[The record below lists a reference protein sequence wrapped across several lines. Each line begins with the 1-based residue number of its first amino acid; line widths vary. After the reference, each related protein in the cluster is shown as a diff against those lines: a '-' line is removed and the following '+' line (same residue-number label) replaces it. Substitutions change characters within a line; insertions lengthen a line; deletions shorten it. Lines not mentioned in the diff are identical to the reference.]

1 MSRRL
6 KQAAKEK
13 DQTKINKYVESIT
26 KKETLKLAE
35 SADSSNSNEDISVT
49 SISTGSP
56 IPNKEL
62 VAFDTKQVTTIST
75 GSPIPNKELVASTKR
90 KCSQEIISPNIDQKK
105 KINMSA
111 SPQEPQQPKINSQ
124 PDEIE
129 DESTLSPELAKL
141 ERILSR
147 KQAENLEIIK
157 NDIKNDIKKLL
168 ENEELIKMQQNT
180 ITELKREN
188 QELNIRFNRLE
199 QKHQI
204 LQKRVVNIENEMYS
218 SNLIFSGIAEGESEE
233 GPERY
238 RLIIEAIANTIN
250 AQTRD
255 EQLQAARRIPIKK
268 STRIGKYNSRRG
280 RPIKVQFVY
289 QEDCEYLL
297 ANKSYL
303 PNGVFV
309 DRQYSE
315 ETENKR
321 RILRPIYKAA
331 KNHSTFRGRCTMEGE
346 YLKIRG
352 IRYSV
357 DDINKLPEEL
367 NSFKCTSRETQDVL
381 GFFGEL
387 NPLSNFYNCEFQYQN
402 LVFHSSE
409 QLIQYNKAKH
419 FRDNVTMA
427 QILSASTPLEC
438 KRLAREIVN
447 YNEDNW
453 RMVAKNMCFEGL
465 KEKFAQNP
473 SLVETLLKT
482 DNKTLVECSFDR
494 IWGNGVPLGDRSCM
508 DRQKWY
514 NVGILGEMLMEIRS
528 QLRNQMTEMEEAPM
542 DATDTN
548 ANE

>member
-1 MSRRL
+1 M
-6 KQAAKEK
+6 Q
-13 DQTKINKYVESIT
+13 
-26 KKETLKLAE
+26 KKETLNLAE
-35 SADSSNSNEDISVT
+35 SADSSNSNEDILVT
-49 SISTGSP
+49 SIRTGSP
-56 IPNKEL
+56 VPDKEQL
-62 VAFDTKQVTTIST
+62 DTKQST
-75 GSPIPNKELVASTKR
+75 STNTGNPKPNEELVVSTKR
-90 KCSQEIISPNIDQKK
+90 KRSQEIISQNTDQKK

-111 SPQEPQQPKINSQ
+111 SPQEPHQPKTTPQ
-124 PDEIE
+124 PKEID

-199 QKHQI
+199 QKHHI
-204 LQKRVVNIENEMYS
+204 LQKRVVNIENEMYC

-233 GPERY
+233 GPEHY
-238 RLIIEAIANTIN
+238 RLITEAIANTIN

-268 STRIGKYNSRRG
+268 SLRIGKYNSRRG

-297 ANKSYL
+297 ANKNYL
-303 PNGVFV
+303 PKGVFI

-331 KNHSTFRGRCTMEGE
+331 KNHSAFKGQCTMEGE

-367 NSFKCTSRETQDVL
+367 NSFKCTSRETPDVL
-381 GFFGEL
+381 GFFREL
-387 NPLSNFYNCEFQYQN
+387 NPLSNFYNCEFHYQN
-402 LVFHSSE
+402 SSE

-419 FRDNVTMA
+419 FKDNVTMA
-427 QILSASTPLEC
+427 QILNASTSLEC

-473 SLVETLLKT
+473 TLVETLLKT
-482 DNKTLVECSFDR
+482 NNKTLVECSFDR
-494 IWGNGVPLGDRSCM
+494 IWGNGIPLGDQSCM

-514 NVGILGEMLMEIRS
+514 SVGILGEMLMEIRS
-528 QLRNQMTEMEEAPM
+528 QLRNQMSEMDDALM
-542 DATDTN
+542 DATETN

>member
-1 MSRRL
+1 MSRKL

-13 DQTKINKYVESIT
+13 DQTKINKYTECIIT
-26 KKETLKLAE
+26 NETLVSAE
-35 SADSSNSNEDISVT
+35 SADSSNSNEGTSVT
-49 SISTGSP
+49 SISTESP
-56 IPNKEL
+56 R
-62 VAFDTKQVTTIST
+62 S
-75 GSPIPNKELVASTKR
+75 NKELVASTKR
-90 KCSQEIISPNIDQKK
+90 KCSQEIISPNTDQKK
-105 KINMSA
+105 KINMSV
-111 SPQEPQQPKINSQ
+111 SPQEPQQPKNNPQ
-124 PDEIE
+124 PRETE

-168 ENEELIKMQQNT
+168 ENEELIKRQQDT

-199 QKHQI
+199 QKHHS

-218 SNLIFSGIAEGESEE
+218 SNLIFSGIAEGENEE
-233 GPERY
+233 GPECY
-238 RLIIEAIANTIN
+238 RLIIEAIVNTIN

-255 EQLQAARRIPIKK
+255 EQVKTSRRIPIKK

-303 PNGVFV
+303 PNGVFL

-331 KNHSTFRGRCTMEGE
+331 KNHSAFRGQCTMEGE
-346 YLKIRG
+346 YLKICG

-402 LVFHSSE
+402 LAFHSSE

-427 QILSASTPLEC
+427 QILY
-438 KRLAREIVN
+438 ARKEKK
-447 YNEDNW
+447 E
-453 RMVAKNMCFEGL
+453 KK

-473 SLVETLLKT
+473 TLMETLMKT

-494 IWGNGVPLGDRSCM
+494 IWGNGIPLGDRSCM

-528 QLRNQMTEMEEAPM
+528 QLRNQTRVMEEASM
-542 DATDTN
+542 DATDTIT
-548 ANE
+548 NE

>member
-13 DQTKINKYVESIT
+13 DQTRINKYVENIA
-26 KKETLKLAE
+26 KKETLNLAE
-35 SADSSNSNEDISVT
+35 STDSSNSNEDILVT
-49 SISTGSP
+49 SIRTGSP
-56 IPNKEL
+56 VPDKEQL
-62 VAFDTKQVTTIST
+62 DTKQST
-75 GSPIPNKELVASTKR
+75 STNTGNPKPNEELVASTKR
-90 KCSQEIISPNIDQKK
+90 KRSQETISPNTDQKK

-111 SPQEPQQPKINSQ
+111 SPQEPHQPKTTPQ
-124 PDEIE
+124 PKEID

-180 ITELKREN
+180 ITELKKEN

-199 QKHQI
+199 QKHHI
-204 LQKRVVNIENEMYS
+204 LQKRVVNIENEMYC

-238 RLIIEAIANTIN
+238 RLITEAIANTIN

-268 STRIGKYNSRRG
+268 SLRIGKYNSRRG

-297 ANKSYL
+297 ANKNYL
-303 PNGVFV
+303 PKGVFI

-331 KNHSTFRGRCTMEGE
+331 KNHSAFKGRCTMEGE

-367 NSFKCTSRETQDVL
+367 NSFKCTSRETPDVL

-387 NPLSNFYNCEFQYQN
+387 NPLSNFYNCEFHYQN

-419 FRDNVTMA
+419 FKDNVTMA
-427 QILSASTPLEC
+427 QILNASTPLEC

-473 SLVETLLKT
+473 TLVETLLKT
-482 DNKTLVECSFDR
+482 NNKTLVECSFDR
-494 IWGNGVPLGDRSCM
+494 IWGNGIPLGDRSCM

-514 NVGILGEMLMEIRS
+514 SVGILGEMLMEIRS
-528 QLRNQMTEMEEAPM
+528 QLRNQMSEMDDALM
-542 DATDTN
+542 DATETN

>member
-1 MSRRL
+1 M
-6 KQAAKEK
+6 
-13 DQTKINKYVESIT
+13 
-26 KKETLKLAE
+26 AE
-35 SADSSNSNEDISVT
+35 SADSSNSNEDILVT
-49 SISTGSP
+49 SIRTGSP
-56 IPNKEL
+56 VPDKEQLDTNQSTSINTGNPKPNE
-62 VAFDTKQVTTIST
+62 
-75 GSPIPNKELVASTKR
+75 ELVASTKR
-90 KCSQEIISPNIDQKK
+90 KRSQETISPNTDQKK

-111 SPQEPQQPKINSQ
+111 SPQEPHQPKTTPQ
-124 PDEIE
+124 PKEID

-199 QKHQI
+199 QKHHI
-204 LQKRVVNIENEMYS
+204 LQKRVVNIENEMYC

-233 GPERY
+233 GPECY
-238 RLIIEAIANTIN
+238 RLITEAIANTIN

-268 STRIGKYNSRRG
+268 SLRIGKYNSRRG

-297 ANKSYL
+297 ANKNYL
-303 PNGVFV
+303 PKGVFI

-331 KNHSTFRGRCTMEGE
+331 KNHSAFKGRCTMEGE

-367 NSFKCTSRETQDVL
+367 NSFKCTSRETPDVL

-387 NPLSNFYNCEFQYQN
+387 NPLSNFYNCEFHYQN

-419 FRDNVTMA
+419 FKDNVTMA
-427 QILSASTPLEC
+427 QILNASTPLEC

-453 RMVAKNMCFEGL
+453 RMVVKNMCFEGL

-473 SLVETLLKT
+473 TLVETLLKT
-482 DNKTLVECSFDR
+482 NNKTLVECSFDR
-494 IWGNGVPLGDRSCM
+494 IWGNGIPLGDRSCM

-528 QLRNQMTEMEEAPM
+528 QLRNQMSEMDDALM
-542 DATDTN
+542 DATETN

>member
-1 MSRRL
+1 
-6 KQAAKEK
+6 
-13 DQTKINKYVESIT
+13 
-26 KKETLKLAE
+26 
-35 SADSSNSNEDISVT
+35 
-49 SISTGSP
+49 
-56 IPNKEL
+56 
-62 VAFDTKQVTTIST
+62 
-75 GSPIPNKELVASTKR
+75 
-90 KCSQEIISPNIDQKK
+90 
-105 KINMSA
+105 MSA
-111 SPQEPQQPKINSQ
+111 SPQESQQPKNNPQ

-199 QKHQI
+199 QKHHS

-297 ANKSYL
+297 ANKNYL

-331 KNHSTFRGRCTMEGE
+331 KNHSAFKGRCTMEGE

-357 DDINKLPEEL
+357 DDINKLPKEL
-367 NSFKCTSRETQDVL
+367 DSFKCTSRETPDVL

-409 QLIQYNKAKH
+409 QLIQYKKAKH

-427 QILSASTPLEC
+427 QILNASTPLEC
-438 KRLAREIVN
+438 KKLAREIVN

-473 SLVETLLKT
+473 TLVETLLKT
-482 DNKTLVECSFDR
+482 NNKTLVECSFDR

-528 QLRNQMTEMEEAPM
+528 QLRNQMTEMDEAPM
-542 DATDTN
+542 DATDTD

>member
-13 DQTKINKYVESIT
+13 DQTKINKYTESIT

-35 SADSSNSNEDISVT
+35 SADSSNSNEDILVT
-49 SISTGSP
+49 PISTGSP

-62 VAFDTKQVTTIST
+62 VAFDTKQVTSIST
-75 GSPIPNKELVASTKR
+75 GSPISNKELVASTKR
-90 KCSQEIISPNIDQKK
+90 KQSQETISPNTDQKK
-105 KINMSA
+105 KINMSV
-111 SPQEPQQPKINSQ
+111 SPEEPQQPKVNSQ

-255 EQLQAARRIPIKK
+255 EQLQAARKIPIKK

-303 PNGVFV
+303 PNGVFI

-331 KNHSTFRGRCTMEGE
+331 KNHSAFRGRCTMEGE

-367 NSFKCTSRETQDVL
+367 NSFKCTSKETQDVL

-387 NPLSNFYNCEFQYQN
+387 NPLSNFFNCEFQYQN

-438 KRLAREIVN
+438 KRLAREIAN

-473 SLVETLLKT
+473 TLEETLLKT
-482 DNKTLVECSFDR
+482 ENKTLVECSFDR

-528 QLRNQMTEMEEAPM
+528 QLRNQMTEMEESPM
-542 DATDTN
+542 DATDTD

>member
-26 KKETLKLAE
+26 KKETLKLVE

-62 VAFDTKQVTTIST
+62 VAFDTKQVMSIST
-75 GSPIPNKELVASTKR
+75 GSPISNKELVASTKR
-90 KCSQEIISPNIDQKK
+90 KRSQENISPNTDQKK

-111 SPQEPQQPKINSQ
+111 SPQEPQQPKISSQ

-218 SNLIFSGIAEGESEE
+218 SNLIFSGIVEGESEE
-233 GPERY
+233 GPDCY
-238 RLIIEAIANTIN
+238 RLIIEAIANMIN

-268 STRIGKYNSRRG
+268 STRIGKYISRRG

-346 YLKIRG
+346 YLKLHG

-367 NSFKCTSRETQDVL
+367 NSFKCTNRETQDVL

-402 LVFHSSE
+402 LVFHSSK

-473 SLVETLLKT
+473 TLAETLLKT

-494 IWGNGVPLGDRSCM
+494 IWGNGVPLGDRSCI

-528 QLRNQMTEMEEAPM
+528 QLRNQTTEMEEAPM

-548 ANE
+548 ASE